1 MQVAYLESIDLS
13 CIVFNSFIV
22 SAESFFHSFKDKS
35 ARDSKNSLWNGEKL
49 LDGMPRTG
57 NVAAYL
63 SNEHEPVI
71 QLVTLHH
78 EGSCIGTEAD
88 REPAQ
93 GHKDNDGANQ
103 SSRVVLGKV
112 DVLVGSH
119 GAPASRV
126 QIDFEHGTAFGRQR
140 GCREGTEKI
149 KGNIKRQDMGDT
161 KGGEPGDIPVRYIS
175 LVQNTNQLRGT

>member
-1 MQVAYLESIDLS
+1 LQVAYLESIDLS
-13 CIVFNSFIV
+13 RIVFNSFIV
-22 SAESFFHSFKDKS
+22 SAESFFYSFEDKS

-71 QLVTLHH
+71 QLVTLHQ
-78 EGSCIGTEAD
+78 EGSCIATEAD

-103 SSRVVLGKV
+103 SNRVVLGKV

-140 GCREGTEKI
+140 GCRERGCREGTEKI
-149 KGNIKRQDMGDT
+149 KRNIKRQDMGDT
-161 KGGEPGDIPVRYIS
+161 KGGGPGDIPERYIS
-175 LVQNTNQLRGT
+175 LVQNTN